1 MKLGK
6 IYTLIGIKE
15 IHVNRVDGIEIG
27 YDGLAVTNTDEL
39 DDMVIDDLSSGDL
52 NVYDVVDGVGAVAEI
67 SLTEDNEFQVDNVD
81 GYDGIE
87 PDDDEEDNDEGDDYD
102 EAADHDSIASDE
114 EDEQL
119 NLNSLTITWGFIM
132 GVQLSWE
139 SACPASRRPRVR
151 SPLLP
156 PFSEKYSGQS

>member
-87 PDDDEEDNDEGDDYD
+87 PDDDEDNEDEGDDYD
-102 EAADHDSIASDE
+102 EAVDHDSIASDE

-119 NLNSLTITWGFIM
+119 NLNSLTKSWGLIM
-132 GVQLSWE
+132 GLGDAQGVYLTCNEEIRWE
-139 SACPASRRPRVR
+139 RYP
-151 SPLLP
+151 
-156 PFSEKYSGQS
+156 

>member
-15 IHVNRVDGIEIG
+15 IHINRVDGIEIG

-87 PDDDEEDNDEGDDYD
+87 PDDDEDNEDEDCE
-102 EAADHDSIASDE
+102 EVADHDSIASDE
-114 EDEQL
+114 EDE
-119 NLNSLTITWGFIM
+119 
-132 GVQLSWE
+132 
-139 SACPASRRPRVR
+139 
-151 SPLLP
+151 
-156 PFSEKYSGQS
+156 